1 MFVIVITAISRYI
14 LPSLALIILFKCI
27 LTLLLGHPKEKI
39 YAYITDMNT
48 GERHP
53 LNMWETSLGRSN
65 SNDIVLAYSA
75 VSRTHAVISRRI
87 DGWYIYDLDSKSGIR
102 VNESKIE
109 EKATVVSGDM
119 ISLADASFRFE
130 IADDPVQHVGKNKKR
145 GAPVAPTSF
154 QYMASPYGN
163 TPAQRGFSQPR
174 IINQRTGEVFV
185 LVGNRVTVGA
195 AVKSDIRIR
204 YGQGVSRQ
212 HCVLVL
218 YEDGWAITDSNSTNG
233 TLLNGRK
240 INQPQLLF
248 ENDIITLGTE
258 TLLFKTRTR

>member
-1 MFVIVITAISRYI
+1 MIVITAVSRYI

-65 SNDIVLAYSA
+65 SSDIVLPYSA

-102 VNESKIE
+102 VNENKID
-109 EKATVVSGDM
+109 EKMTIKNGDM
-119 ISLADASFRFE
+119 LSFADANFRFE
-130 IADDPVQHVGKNKKR
+130 VADDPVQHVGKHKKR
-145 GAPVAPTSF
+145 GAPPQPVAY
-154 QYMASPYGN
+154 QGGVSPYGGTEN
-163 TPAQRGFSQPR
+163 QRGYSQPR
-174 IINQRTGEVFV
+174 MINTRTGEVFV

-195 AVKSDIRIR
+195 SAKSDIRIS

-212 HCVLVL
+212 HSLLVL
-218 YEDGWAITDSNSTNG
+218 YEDGWAITDNNSTNG

-240 INQPQLLF
+240 ISQPQLLF
-248 ENDIITLGTE
+248 DGDIITLGTE
-258 TLLFKTRTR
+258 SLLFKIKMR